1 MAESSQESAPVEVA
15 AEPVAAQASL
25 APTSMPRSAALAR
38 SASAMGNQAFGRW
51 AQSAGAAGEPL
62 PSVSAD
68 RAWGSV
74 LARDPD
80 PATMAPGGDSAT
92 GDGPEP
98 ILVKGLQFGQQL
110 LDGEIPET
118 GGELSKTVNAKLGK
132 YKANFGPYSLNVPLF
147 PGLYAAFGAGG
158 AMSANADASLTLAGS
173 NAPSAM
179 GSKKQEVRASG
190 SGSAQGTIAGSLTAG
205 VHIGVPGLAN
215 LGIVGQGTLGFA
227 ADGDA
232 KFNGSIKRFKPKGEN
247 AWLPWTGEID
257 FEANVKGSLIAS
269 ANGYFEYQVLWIYKD
284 QFGKFK
290 IGEWT
295 LAEAGLKVKGKMKPG
310 EGLTVTIDPWVG
322 QLLKPG
328 VTPQLRA
335 RTAEEREKAESLAQ
349 QGQSPTPV
357 ARMISRAPGDDEPPP
372 AGGGGGAAPPAD
384 PAPPSSAVPAPAAMA
399 PPAPAP
405 APDGLD
411 TEHSPGGG
419 GAGGSLGPDQVELP
433 ASPEIEEG

>member
-1 MAESSQESAPVEVA
+1 MAESSHESAPVEVA
-15 AEPVAAQASL
+15 AEPVAASPAF
-25 APTSMPRSAALAR
+25 APMQVPRSMALSR
-38 SASAMGNQAFGRW
+38 SASAMGNQAFGQW
-51 AQSAGAAGEPL
+51 AQTAGAAGEPL
-62 PSVSAD
+62 PSLSAHE
-68 RAWGSV
+68 AWGNV

-80 PATMAPGGDSAT
+80 PAAMAPGGDTAT
-92 GDGPEP
+92 DDGPEP
-98 ILVKGLQFGQQL
+98 ILVKGLQFGQQV

-132 YKANFGPYSLNVPLF
+132 YRANFGPYNLNVPLF

-190 SGSAQGTIAGSLTAG
+190 SGSAQGTIFGSLTAG

-232 KFNGSIKRFKPKGEN
+232 KFSGSIKRFKPKGDN
-247 AWLPWTGEID
+247 AWLPWSGEID

-295 LAEAGLKVKGKMKPG
+295 LAEAGLKVKGKMRPG

-328 VTPQLRA
+328 VTPQLRQ

-349 QGQSPTPV
+349 QGQSPAPV
-357 ARMISRAPGDDEPPP
+357 ARMVARAPGDDEPPP
-372 AGGGGGAAPPAD
+372 AGGGAPPPAD
-384 PAPPSSAVPAPAAMA
+384 PGAAGMAPAPA
-399 PPAPAP
+399 PPPVTPGP

-411 TEHSPGGG
+411 TEQGEGG
-419 GAGGSLGPDQVELP
+419 GAGGSLGPDQVALP
-433 ASPEIEEG
+433 ASPEIEDE